1 LKIESTF
8 EAKISL
14 GFREGYT
21 NIIHSLDEVKKI
33 CQQYCNEV
41 GLCVTI
47 TPTNF
52 VYVNGQEE
60 GCFIGL
66 INYPRFPTASDYIL
80 KTALDLAQIFLE
92 KFKQLKVSVIC
103 NDKTYMIESE

>member
-21 NIIHSLDEVKKI
+21 DVIHNIDEVKEI

-52 VYVNGQEE
+52 IYVNGQEA

-66 INYPRFPTASDYIL
+66 INYPRFPSTSEDIL
-80 KTALDLAQIFLE
+80 SKALELAKIFLE
-92 KFKQLKVSVIC
+92 EFKQNKVSVIC

>member
-1 LKIESTF
+1 MKIEPTF

-21 NIIHSLDEVKKI
+21 DISHNIEEVKQI
-33 CQQYCNEV
+33 CQDYCNRV
-41 GLCVTI
+41 KLCVTI
-47 TPTNF
+47 TPTSF
-52 VYVNGQEE
+52 IYVDGGEE

-66 INYPRFPTASDYIL
+66 INYPRFPSTPEDIL
-80 KTALDLAQIFLE
+80 SEALELAEIFLE
-92 KFKQLKVSVIC
+92 EFKQNKVSVIC

>member
-1 LKIESTF
+1 VKIESTF

-21 NIIHSLDEVKKI
+21 EVVHNIEEVKEI
-33 CQQYCNEV
+33 CQQYCNKA

-47 TPTNF
+47 TPMDF
-52 VYVNGQEE
+52 VYVDGQEE

-66 INYPRFPTASDYIL
+66 INYPRFPSAPEDIL
-80 KTALDLAQIFLE
+80 SKALELAKIFLE
-92 KFKQLKVSVIC
+92 KFKQNKVSVIC
-103 NDKTYMIESE
+103 NDKTYMIES

>member
-1 LKIESTF
+1 MKIIPTF

-21 NIIHSLDEVKKI
+21 DIVHSIDEVKEI
-33 CQQYCNEV
+33 CQKYCNEV

-52 VYVNGQEE
+52 VYVDGQEE

-66 INYPRFPTASDYIL
+66 INYPRFPTTSDYIS
-80 KTALDLAQIFLE
+80 KTALELAQIFLE
-92 KFKQLKVSVIC
+92 KFKQLKISVIC
-103 NDKTYMIESE
+103 NDKTYMIESK

>member
-1 LKIESTF
+1 LKIEPTF

-21 NIIHSLDEVKKI
+21 DIMHNIDEVKEI

-52 VYVNGQEE
+52 VYVNGQER
-60 GCFIGL
+60 GCFVGL
-66 INYPRFPTASDYIL
+66 INYPRFPDTQEHIL
-80 KTALDLAQIFLE
+80 KQALELAKLFLE
-92 KFKQLKVSVIC
+92 KFKQLKVSIIC
-103 NDKTYMIESE
+103 NDKTYTIES